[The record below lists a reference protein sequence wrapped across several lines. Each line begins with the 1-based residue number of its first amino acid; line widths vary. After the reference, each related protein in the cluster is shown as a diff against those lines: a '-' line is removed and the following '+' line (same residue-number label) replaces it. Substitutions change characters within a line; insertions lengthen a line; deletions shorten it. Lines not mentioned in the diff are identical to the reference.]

1 MKNQIPFEFPQK
13 QLSRGYRG
21 RYTNYA
27 VTSSMEI
34 EVMEV
39 AADAAPVALR
49 IAADVSAK
57 DYSVDSLLKRRAGE
71 DAVEIRWH
79 AGSFWVDQGPAERLD
94 APFEAWGESH
104 QDSPFRRLTR
114 VPRKGEVI
122 EAPLRYFDAAKI
134 KDKVQAERDKIAEA
148 ASRLM
153 IVEGRV
159 FERCTEPVAIFQAG
173 AHVGFSFADA
183 APEEAVSSRFGKNFL
198 YRSEAVALSEAQGID
213 GVEILM
219 PELLHADPEFGATV
233 ASVRHHAQEV
243 TRHAR
248 HLPLDQILAIKRLN
262 DTLAGVGN
270 HAVPSLLAA
279 VENFVEMT
287 IDPQEAARLLAIE
300 AYTALAVEHFT
311 QRPATPAQEAIAGYR
326 QAAQSLA
333 DLIPRLK
340 GDLAAL
346 LYPDQEHRPR
356 HLDEDRR
363 SGLSRASTP
372 SEIFRAARLLEVNPV
387 TLLEQARA
395 GDVDVILVES
405 GLPYVRKLDKREN
418 GSAWINSGSI
428 PELVGVRLVYADAQE
443 EPVHAFSKACDPE
456 IKQRALN
463 LPYPSLVEPLTPA
476 MEIRS

>member
-1 MKNQIPFEFPQK
+1 MKHQIPFEFPQK

-27 VTSSMEI
+27 VTGSMEI
-34 EVMEV
+34 EVIEV

-57 DYSVDSLLKRRAGE
+57 DYSVDSLLKRRPGE
-71 DAVEIRWH
+71 DAVEMRWH
-79 AGSFWVDQGPAERLD
+79 AGSFWIDHGPAEKLD
-94 APFEAWGESH
+94 APFEAWNETH
-104 QDSPFRRLTR
+104 RDSPFRSLTR
-114 VPRKGEVI
+114 VQRKGEVR
-122 EAPLRYFDAAKI
+122 EAPLRFFDAAKI
-134 KDKVQAERDKIAEA
+134 RDKVQAEREKIAVA

-153 IVEGRV
+153 IVEGRI

-173 AHVGFSFADA
+173 EHVGFSFADA

-219 PELLHADPEFGATV
+219 PEVLHADPEFGATV
-233 ASVRHHAQEV
+233 ASVRHQAQEV

-248 HLPLDQILAIKRLN
+248 HLPVDQVLAIKRLN
-262 DTLAGVGN
+262 ETLVGIGN
-270 HAVPSLLAA
+270 HAEPSLLAA
-279 VENFVEMT
+279 VEHFVET
-287 IDPQEAARLLAIE
+287 AVDPQAAARLLAIE
-300 AYTALAVEHFT
+300 AYTAVAVEHFT
-311 QRPATPAQEAIAGYR
+311 QRPANPVQEAISGHR
-326 QAAQSLA
+326 QAAHSLA

-340 GDLAAL
+340 GDITSR
-346 LYPDQEHRPR
+346 LYREQEHGPR
-356 HLDEDRR
+356 HLDDDRR
-363 SGLSRASTP
+363 SGLSRASTV
-372 SEIFRAARLLEVNPV
+372 SEVFRAARLLETNAV

-405 GLPYVRKLDKREN
+405 GLPYVRKLDKRET

-428 PELVGVRLVYADAQE
+428 PELVGVRLVYADAPD

-456 IKQRALN
+456 IKQRALD
-463 LPYPSLVEPLTPA
+463 LAYPSLDEPPQPA